1 MMKKTLLTSLVGLS
15 SLFLSQAALAD
26 ASIELKAKLSEM
38 TTFKASFNQK
48 VTDEQGEVLQTGSG
62 NLALAQ
68 PLKIHWQ
75 QQEPDSTMLVSDG
88 HRAYYYDEFAEQVT
102 IMASVNLIETTP
114 FVLLTTNAKTQWE
127 KYQVSKTKDNYK
139 IIPKSTT
146 DSQVESLELQFNTD
160 KQLSKIL
167 VVDLSGQLTEFK
179 FSDIN
184 LNSTLDSKMFNFT
197 IPEHVVIDDQTQSE

>member
-1 MMKKTLLTSLVGLS
+1 MNPSYL
-15 SLFLSQAALAD
+15 
-26 ASIELKAKLSEM
+26 
-38 TTFKASFNQK
+38 
-48 VTDEQGEVLQTGSG
+48 
-62 NLALAQ
+62 
-68 PLKIHWQ
+68 
-75 QQEPDSTMLVSDG
+75 
-88 HRAYYYDEFAEQVT
+88 
-102 IMASVNLIETTP
+102 
-114 FVLLTTNAKTQWE
+114 E
-127 KYQVSKTKDNYK
+127 KYGLGLILNNYK

-184 LNSTLDSKMFNFT
+184 LNSTLDSKLFNFT